1 MKLTVVLGTNE
12 ETSFDITIHDNS
24 FTRKWV
30 KELSWCLDNCSFNQ
44 AEAFAAMMSLND
56 ACDALTKSCETINK
70 YLKNFID
77 IRTDIINQSQ
87 EYFNYLHSKFETLSG
102 EFGKPTRLFAVATPD
117 LKEAIRNLNFF
128 IHRVETKEEPESR
141 LYVSFNKDQYRRHPF
156 DNSDY
161 DFFEFAFPKGTL
173 YLHYAE
179 LGKEFVDLYEDQLP
193 LDYNGLKNLH
203 YYSGEAMLGTTDY
216 SAFDKSGF
224 KEWLTNQNI
233 DPYDKRLG
241 HGKIPLGQADNIVD
255 AIDKLNKF
263 KYINKILI
271 KESNHGKTI

>member
-1 MKLTVVLGTNE
+1 MKLTVVLGANE
-12 ETSFDITIHDNS
+12 ETSFDITINDNS

-30 KELSWCLDNCSFNQ
+30 EELSWCLDNCSFNQ
-44 AEAFAAMMSLND
+44 DEAFSAMMSLND

-77 IRTDIINQSQ
+77 LRKDVINQSQ

-128 IHRVETKEEPESR
+128 IHRVETKKEPESR
-141 LYVSFNKDQYRRHPF
+141 LYISFNKDQYRRKPF
-156 DNSDY
+156 DDGDY

-173 YLHYAE
+173 FLHYVE
-179 LGKEFVDLYEDQLP
+179 LGKEFIDLYEDQLP
-193 LDYNGLKNLH
+193 LDYAGFKKLH
-203 YYSGEAMLGTTDY
+203 YYSGEAMLAATDY
-216 SAFDKSGF
+216 HPFNNLGF
-224 KEWLTNQNI
+224 KQWLIDQGI
-233 DPYDKRLG
+233 DPYDKKLG
-241 HGKIPLGQADNIVD
+241 HGKIPLGQADNIID